1 MRGRSRIFAAVAVFA
16 GLLTASYSIAQSV
29 DQNSQVQS
37 QGQGSGLNQPAPQG
51 EENDST
57 LELAPQPGAQRPKTE
72 EIPSDRNFNP
82 GADTSSLERNYKP
95 DTENGESTRVRPH
108 GKPYLGIEVQWATE
122 CFKGG
127 EEYGLK
133 ITKVD
138 ANSPAAVAGL
148 HGETEIGAGG
158 AAAVTLGGMI
168 PFLTP
173 VLGHFLNQ
181 PGAPGNDGDLIIAVN
196 DERVR
201 SKLDLEDQLNQL
213 KPGDTM
219 YLTVLRPTGDGGHKT
234 LKMAVRLGQWG
245 QPLAKADPSA
255 SGNAPQ

>member
-1 MRGRSRIFAAVAVFA
+1 MRPTRISAAAAIFA
-16 GLLTASYSIAQSV
+16 GLMAASVAIAQTF
-29 DQNSQVQS
+29 DANSQIQG

-57 LELAPQPGAQRPKTE
+57 LELAPQPGAQQPKAQ

-95 DTENGESTRVRPH
+95 DTENSDSNDLRPH
-108 GKPYLGIEVQWATE
+108 GKPYLGIEVKYAAE

-127 EEYGLK
+127 EEYGLE

-148 HGETEIGAGG
+148 HGATEIGAAG
-158 AAAVTLGGMI
+158 AAATTLAGIVPLVTPI
-168 PFLTP
+168 
-173 VLGHFLNQ
+173 LGHFLDK
-181 PGAPGNDGDLIIAVN
+181 PGAPGHDGDLIIAVN

-201 SKLDLEDQLNQL
+201 SQLDLEDQLKQL

-219 YLTVLRPTGDGGHKT
+219 YLTVLRPTGNGDHKT
-234 LKMAVRLGQWG
+234 LKIAVRVGQWG
-245 QPLAKADPSA
+245 QPIAQADPSL
-255 SGNAPQ
+255 SRTPPQ